1 MGLMEWFSE
10 NLRVR
15 RAGRIAKNKV
25 ELSRLESSKIS
36 SLDEK
41 RILKLTSSI
50 AQDEERQKIASEKAT
65 KTQNIDK
72 SKRIVKQTN
81 TSVENNLNY
90 QGSQRIER
98 SNNSSSQKL
107 NFKKNPEL
115 IKKNDRTSKHK

>member
-1 MGLMEWFSE
+1 MEWFSE